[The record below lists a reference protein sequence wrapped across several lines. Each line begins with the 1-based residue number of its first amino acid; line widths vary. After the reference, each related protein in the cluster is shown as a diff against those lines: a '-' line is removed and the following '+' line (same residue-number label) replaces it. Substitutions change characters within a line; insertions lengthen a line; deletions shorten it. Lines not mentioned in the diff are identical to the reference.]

1 MDYYN
6 EIKNELLDNEIN
18 KKVKDYSKNRY
29 ELKKY
34 YNVGKLLLDAGKHY
48 GEGIINKY
56 SKQLT
61 IELGKGYTP
70 TRLRY
75 YRRFYHVFSNCPTVS
90 DKLSWSHYCEII
102 WFDENNLFYYI
113 NITEDNNLS
122 IRQLRDR
129 TKLKEYERLPE
140 ETKNDLVIHNESKI
154 NEYIKNPIIIKNNC
168 SDKRIISKEYKIKQ
182 KYENMFA
189 FLNHYAIINLY

>member
-48 GEGIINKY
+48 GKGIINKY

-61 IELGKGYTP
+61 IELGKGYTS

-102 WFDENNLFYYI
+102 WFDKNKLYYYI
-113 NITEDNNLS
+113 KIVEENNLS

-129 TKLKEYERLPE
+129 IKLKEYERLPA
-140 ETKNDLVIHNESKI
+140 ETKNNLAIHNESKI
-154 NEYIKNPIIIKNNC
+154 NDYIKNPIIIM
-168 SDKRIISKEYKIKQ
+168 KIYPK
-182 KYENMFA
+182 KF
-189 FLNHYAIINLY
+189 FKDLYLMIFHLF